1 MRIALGKAL
10 IGLVAAGAAAVG
22 VYSMA
27 GSGTPQLPRLT
38 DNPQPIEGLAVFPGA
53 VGFGTRTRAGRGGKV
68 LIVDSLADAGR
79 GTLRE
84 ALSQDGPRTIV
95 FHVGGVIQLKS
106 HLFIDRPFVTIAGQT
121 APGDGIVLKD
131 FGIVITTNDVLL
143 QHVRVRPGNQGAV
156 RVDHNDAIAILGPT
170 GAPGGAYNV
179 VIDHVSA
186 SWGEDE
192 VINTWFSPHDIT
204 ISWSIVSEALSR
216 SRHPKETHSAAVL
229 IGDGTT
235 RTSLHH
241 NLMAHNDIRNPLIAS
256 GGTHDVVNNVI
267 YNWGALSTEIVENAP
282 TEVNVIGNYYRAGRS
297 SVSPYPV
304 FIEAFSPAGN
314 PRVFV
319 AGNMHYGHEP
329 PANAWD
335 MVQYGW
341 KGKGAAAKYRAS
353 DPFKT
358 APIAA
363 STATDALAAVL
374 AGAGATLPR
383 RDAVDVRVASEVQ
396 SGAGRIIDTP
406 GDVGGYPAYGG
417 GAAPTDTDRDGMPDD
432 WERAMKLDPASP
444 ADSAKDADGNG
455 YTNLEEYL
463 HTLTRGPR
471 PSSAPR

>member
-1 MRIALGKAL
+1 MGIALGKAL

-53 VGFGTRTRAGRGGKV
+53 EGFGTRTRAGRGGNV

-192 VINTWFSPHDIT
+192 VISTWFSPHDIT

-256 GGTHDVVNNVI
+256 GGMHDVVNNVV

-335 MVQYGW
+335 MVQYRLE
-341 KGKGAAAKYRAS
+341 GKGGGGKVSRLRSVQDRA
-353 DPFKT
+353 DRREHCDGRARCRP
-358 APIAA
+358 
-363 STATDALAAVL
+363 DRC
-374 AGAGATLPR
+374 R
-383 RDAVDVRVASEVQ
+383 RDASPPRCRRCASRKRSAVRHRPYHRH
-396 SGAGRIIDTP
+396 AGRRRRLSR
-406 GDVGGYPAYGG
+406 VW
-417 GAAPTDTDRDGMPDD
+417 R
-432 WERAMKLDPASP
+432 WRRANRYRSRRHARRLGTCDEAGSGV
-444 ADSAKDADGNG
+444 AG
-455 YTNLEEYL
+455 
-463 HTLTRGPR
+463 
-471 PSSAPR
+471 